1 MLAARSLKHLKDG
14 HASFPSSSTPAYA
27 SSSFP
32 SRGPPASEGR
42 LYGPMHGSMNPNLS
56 SGYGGNFQSH
66 LLPPGYQSY
75 PSYGNIREMHSLAP
89 AFPPYHPGPGA
100 FHMQHVYPNNAGLT
114 DVPSPLPAPSSYPP
128 FPSPSSVAALDGPG
142 SMVRDTSMPGLGL
155 RDGRQGNWVD
165 PHHPPHQHASM
176 QFVSQQQQ
184 REQQLRHGQGQPY
197 HPQQATHFHQDARQ
211 PWWQQHLRPPHP
223 VPQGT
228 LQCQQQQLIF
238 ERQHELQQQ
247 RQRQQ
252 QQPQLGLM

>member
-14 HASFPSSSTPAYA
+14 HASFPSSSAPAYA

-32 SRGPPASEGR
+32 SLGPSATEGR
-42 LYGPMHGSMNPNLS
+42 LHGPMHGSVNPNLS

-66 LLPPGYQSY
+66 LLPPGYQNY
-75 PSYGNIREMHSLAP
+75 PSYGSIREMHSLAP

-114 DVPSPLPAPSSYPP
+114 DVPPPLSAPSSYPP

-176 QFVSQQQQ
+176 QFLSQQQQ
-184 REQQLRHGQGQPY
+184 REQQLRHGQGQP
-197 HPQQATHFHQDARQ
+197 DRKS
-211 PWWQQHLRPPHP
+211 
-223 VPQGT
+223 VV
-228 LQCQQQQLIF
+228 
-238 ERQHELQQQ
+238 
-247 RQRQQ
+247 
-252 QQPQLGLM
+252 